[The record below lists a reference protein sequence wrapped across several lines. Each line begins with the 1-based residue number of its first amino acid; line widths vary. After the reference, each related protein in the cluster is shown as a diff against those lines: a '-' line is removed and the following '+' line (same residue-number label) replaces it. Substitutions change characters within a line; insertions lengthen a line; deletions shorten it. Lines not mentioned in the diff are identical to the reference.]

1 MHRRMPRVLAFALV
15 GLLMAIVAACGGASA
30 VQKVDA
36 AKAVGM
42 LDSRIVIDV
51 RTPAEF
57 ADGHVA
63 GARNIDVEA
72 GDFAARISSLDKTAS
87 YLVYC
92 RTGRRSAIAAD
103 EMAGAGFADIVDG
116 GGIADL
122 VAAGAPIE

>member
-1 MHRRMPRVLAFALV
+1 MHRNLPRVLAFALV

-42 LDSRIVIDV
+42 LDSRVVIDV

>member
-42 LDSRIVIDV
+42 LDSRVVIDV

-72 GDFAARISSLDKTAS
+72 GDFAARISSLDKSAS

>member
-42 LDSRIVIDV
+42 LDSRVVIDV

-63 GARNIDVEA
+63 RARNIDVEA
-72 GDFAARISSLDKTAS
+72 GDFAARISSLDKSAS

>member
-1 MHRRMPRVLAFALV
+1 MHRNLPRVLAFALV

>member
-42 LDSRIVIDV
+42 LDSRVVIDV

-63 GARNIDVEA
+63 RARNIDVEA